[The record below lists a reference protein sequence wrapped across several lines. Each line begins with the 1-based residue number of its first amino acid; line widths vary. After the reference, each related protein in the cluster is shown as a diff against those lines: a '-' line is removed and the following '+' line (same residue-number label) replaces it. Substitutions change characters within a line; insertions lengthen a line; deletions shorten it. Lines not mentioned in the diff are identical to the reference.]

1 MRCRFHLR
9 TVRPR
14 YLARRGATSMFKCWV
29 EDGPLAAIVHVRGD
43 VDLLTAPEFRACVH
57 TTASS
62 AANNGGMIVDLSE
75 LEYIDASGLL
85 TLEEG
90 RQLCRQQSREL
101 VLVAPPPHV
110 ERILEMLKLTELLPV
125 LTSAEALSVRAP
137 FNGEQL
143 DKSGNGAQQPVPG
156 REPHG
161 ELDPEQRGRTASDE

>member
-1 MRCRFHLR
+1 
-9 TVRPR
+9 
-14 YLARRGATSMFKCWV
+14 MFECWV
-29 EDGPLAAIVHVRGD
+29 EKSPLAAIVHVRGD

-62 AANNGGMIVDLSE
+62 DTGNGGMIVDLSE

-90 RQLCRQQSREL
+90 RQLCRQHSREL

-125 LTSAEALSVRAP
+125 LNSVEALAMRAQ

-143 DKSGNGAQQPVPG
+143 GKSGNDTQQLVPG
-156 REPHG
+156 RELQG
-161 ELDPEQRGRTASDE
+161 ERDPQERGRQASDE